1 MPAHTVS
8 VLAPIFAESQEAQR
22 AHQILRDLR
31 NLMVTATPP
40 RCSALLS
47 EFEAAALAVED
58 WKILHAVSSGY
69 ETRMFTQDEATLIV
83 DVCRECRIEADCD
96 VDGFWMVV
104 EDYEEARE
112 KNEQRPTPDWVN
124 LLISRLMKLP
134 TEETRAMV
142 HAARRAL
149 AFSREYPLPIALDL
163 VGLLAR

>member
-8 VLAPIFAESQEAQR
+8 VPAPIFAESQEAQR

-58 WKILHAVSSGY
+58 WQILHAVSSGY

-83 DVCRECRIEADCD
+83 DVCRECRIETDCD

-112 KNEQRPTPDWVN
+112 ENEQRPTPDWVN

-134 TEETRAMV
+134 TEETRAVV

>member
-8 VLAPIFAESQEAQR
+8 FPAPNCAESQEAR
-22 AHQILRDLR
+22 RTLEILRDLR
-31 NLMVTATPP
+31 NLMVNATPP

-47 EFEAAALAVED
+47 DFEAAALAVED
-58 WKILHAVSSGY
+58 WKIFHGLSSDY
-69 ETRMFTQDEATLIV
+69 ETRIFTQEEATLIV
-83 DVCRECRIEADCD
+83 DVCPECGIASECD

-104 EDYEEARE
+104 EDFEEARE
-112 KNEQRPTPDWVN
+112 VNERRATPDWVN

-134 TEETRAMV
+134 NEEIRAVV
-142 HAARRAL
+142 HAARRAP